1 MRPSV
6 LRFVSR
12 GEQRAPPRSDR
23 DHPYRPGTLVPS
35 DALGDTDAGDAW
47 RTAHETGRWALA
59 DGAWAYGSDPTPMNC
74 GCR

>member
-12 GEQRAPPRSDR
+12 DEQRAPRRSDR
-23 DHPYRPGTLVPS
+23 DHHYRPGTLVPT

-47 RTAHETGRWALA
+47 RTAHETGRWPWLT
-59 DGAWAYGSDPTPMNC
+59 GPGPTGLIQP
-74 GCR
+74 R